1 MPRRSNPEKIKQ
13 WTRRLKRF
21 EASKRTS
28 AAFCRGEGISVASLY
43 QWRRRLREN
52 RDAVPASSQFQA
64 VRVAS
69 PTVQAIQEPTVIQL
83 VDGIH
88 IQLGTDLAIVELV
101 VERVLAATIEGRA
114 GVKSC

>member
-21 EASKRTS
+21 EASRRTS
-28 AAFCRGEGISVASLY
+28 AAFCRDEGISVASLY
-43 QWRRRLREN
+43 QWRRRLREM
-52 RDAVPASSQFQA
+52 RDVSPASGQFQA
-64 VRVAS
+64 VHLAS

-83 VDGIH
+83 ADGIH
-88 IQLGTDLAIVELV
+88 VRLGSDLAVVELV

-114 GVKSC
+114 GAKSC